1 MSGRLAG
8 KVALITGGSR
18 GIGAAIARAFAD
30 EGCSLVLAARREPE
44 EAPPGEFRA
53 ADVSAE
59 GDVRALYD
67 FVRERHGRLDLLV
80 NNAAVIGYGPI
91 DELAVEDWDDVMA
104 VNLRGAFL
112 CTREAMRMMKPQGGG
127 RIINIGS
134 TSARRVREGTAAYC
148 VSKFGLWPDAGHG
161 AGGPA
166 ARDHVRLH
174 PARQRA
180 DGAPRERARPRAD
193 DPHGGRGGD
202 RADDGRA
209 AAGRG
214 DARGPRASPR
224 PALLGEGLKRRRAYA
239 GSRNFSIVSRSF
251 AWPWYFTR

>member
-148 VSKFGLWPDAGHG
+148 VSKFGLWGLTQATALEG
-161 AGGPA
+161 
-166 ARDHVRLH
+166 R
-174 PARQRA
+174 
-180 DGAPRERARPRAD
+180 
-193 DPHGGRGGD
+193 PHGITCGCIQPGNVRTERRANEPDPEPMIRMEDVAEIARTMAALPPDVEMLEALVLPRDQPFLGRG
-202 RADDGRA
+202 
-209 AAGRG
+209 
-214 DARGPRASPR
+214 
-224 PALLGEGLKRRRAYA
+224 
-239 GSRNFSIVSRSF
+239 
-251 AWPWYFTR
+251 